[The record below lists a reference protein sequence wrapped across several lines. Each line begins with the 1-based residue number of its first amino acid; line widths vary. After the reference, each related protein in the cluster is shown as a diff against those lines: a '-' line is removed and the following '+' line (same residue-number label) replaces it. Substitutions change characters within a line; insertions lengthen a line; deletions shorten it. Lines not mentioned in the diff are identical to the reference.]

1 MGYSSGVIN
10 TPVEI
15 EDIQD
20 ALNDSSEDDLND
32 LCRHANINPWAKY
45 KPVRYPQNDTRHDPS
60 YPSISWLTESGGVK
74 VWNSYAYWWRNPQYV
89 FSEEINTCG
98 FSIPAVS
105 GVDDN
110 IANEL
115 GPWTYNRPR
124 GGAYNEPYR
133 QLDFNQYYH
142 YASIPF
148 SVELPDKMILMLDGS
163 VRGLVRFYTPTV
175 NALNL
180 SLNDIFA
187 QGGSGSTNQC
197 YIGVAAVKGTN
208 VYIRTQTASSA
219 SFSLEGLKTLLGLVE
234 NDVVTLVA
242 FVTRHMR
249 SSWDPGDTTQVYSL
263 DAPGRTFDVVK
274 QCVVKKE
281 LDRQYVLTVSGFDTG
296 DRPFIRNVSL
306 SNGQVTGDND
316 GVTSPTNGY
325 DLYEVA
331 CKVEIVTVGGGV
343 TTYDQTTY
351 TISESTADD
360 RPNPIEKN
368 AGPYS
373 QFTTK
378 NRYPVGGLP
387 ALSDPTEQYYRITY
401 TMKYQKQTATT

>member
-1 MGYSSGVIN
+1 MAYSSGVIN

-45 KPVRYPQNDTRHDPS
+45 KPVRYPHNDTRHDPS

-163 VRGLVRFYTPTV
+163 VRGLVRFLTPTV

-180 SLNDIFA
+180 SLNDIFG
-187 QGGSGSTNQC
+187 QGGGSV

-281 LDRQYVLTVSGFDTG
+281 RDREYRIAVSGFDAG
-296 DRPFIRNVSL
+296 DRTTLMPGDATLSSGIVSA
-306 SNGQVTGDND
+306 SNRSTTDPSAN
-316 GVTSPTNGY
+316 Y
-325 DLYEVA
+325 DLKEIICKIEV
-331 CKVEIVTVGGGV
+331 VTVGSGSTV
-343 TTYDQTTY
+343 YDETTY
-351 TISESTADD
+351 TYDGSSMNCGPTPVEH
-360 RPNPIEKN
+360 N
-368 AGPYS
+368 AGPWA
-373 QFTTK
+373 
-378 NRYPVGGLP
+378 NIWCENLYPVGGLP

>member
-1 MGYSSGVIN
+1 MAYSSGVIN

-60 YPSISWLTESGGVK
+60 YPSISWLTVSGGVE

-163 VRGLVRFYTPTV
+163 VRGLVGFLTPTV

-180 SLNDIFA
+180 SLNDIFG
-187 QGGSGSTNQC
+187 QGGGSV

-208 VYIRTQTASSA
+208 VYIKTQTAGAA
-219 SFSLEGLKTLLGLVE
+219 SLSLSGLKSLLGLSE
-234 NDVVTLVA
+234 GNVVTLVA
-242 FVTRHMR
+242 FVTRHER

-281 LDRQYVLTVSGFDTG
+281 LDRQYVLATSGIDTLERPHFSQTVLSSGM
-296 DRPFIRNVSL
+296 V
-306 SNGQVTGDND
+306 VGDNTNTNLPASNYNLD
-316 GVTSPTNGY
+316 GVT
-325 DLYEVA
+325 
-331 CKVEIVTVGGGV
+331 CKVEIVTVGGGS
-343 TTYDQTTY
+343 TLYDQVTY
-351 TISESTADD
+351 SSSELSSDD
-360 RPNPIEKN
+360 QPDTIEKN
-368 AGPYS
+368 AGPYT
-373 QFTTK
+373 QFKTE